1 MKDLTKKLFK
11 IGMSAIVSLSLLSGA
26 FEAGYQISKRDPH
39 NIDVRSVQYAATK
52 ENTDYFY
59 IEVDKNADGKIDYI
73 IRYNI
78 LGPVSDQNGSNGLAL
93 SYDAYRPIKP

>member
-11 IGMSAIVSLSLLSGA
+11 VGMSAVVSLSILSGA
-26 FEAGYQISKRDPH
+26 FEVGYQIAKQDPH
-39 NIDVRSVQYAATK
+39 NIDVRNVQYVATK

-59 IEVDKNADGKIDYI
+59 IEVSDGKKVNKI

-78 LGPVSDQNGSNGLAL
+78 LGPVSENGSNGLAL